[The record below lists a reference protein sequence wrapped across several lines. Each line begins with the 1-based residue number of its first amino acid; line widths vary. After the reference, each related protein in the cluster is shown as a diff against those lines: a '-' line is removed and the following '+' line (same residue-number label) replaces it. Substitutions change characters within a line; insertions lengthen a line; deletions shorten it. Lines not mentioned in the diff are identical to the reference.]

1 VYVSKIEMTGF
12 KSFAD
17 KIVLDLEPCITAVI
31 GPNGCGK
38 TNVCDAIRWVLGED
52 NVRLLRGTRI
62 EDVIFAGTELRKAT
76 GMAEVTLT
84 LSDVQGV
91 LPVEYDEVTV
101 SRRAFRSGESQF
113 FINKVPSR
121 LKDIVTLFLG
131 TGMGRRAYSVMEREM
146 IDWILEDTGGQ
157 RRKIIEEAAGVSK
170 YKMRRKETHNKLE
183 LTQRDLNRVEDLIS
197 EVARRVR
204 QLSKQAARARRYERL
219 SKRILEVGVY
229 AAARDYDGMVQKDAG
244 LKKQAV
250 DIETEISSRAGSI
263 DLLEAEIENKRV
275 TIIEAEKEVNEV
287 GKRVADVNGRLQ
299 EAENEKIVIRERAR
313 AASDKMK
320 GIGEQKSQRR
330 EAMTARHE
338 EMEAAT
344 GEIEACSQEIASKTA
359 ALEGLEKENAE
370 ASGKLEALRDKS
382 VADAREK
389 LQNLQQE
396 IDAASSLTELRSR
409 QTHISELLA
418 KLEAKESAVA
428 SDLETLTAEVTTM
441 RSDAATFRSGYEA
454 GREELSGLMNL
465 VAELGVKMESIREE
479 RSRLA
484 EEAAKASSRSDL
496 FKELVERYEGYEG
509 GVKTLMEKGKEE
521 ASVHGVVGDLVR
533 CREERYEP
541 AVVAALSNALQY
553 VVVEGKHNA
562 VESVRL
568 LKDSGRGSATMVML
582 DSIPTASKRSDI
594 NRDQVGIVGRVTDFV
609 ECEAR
614 YQPLIDYLLSNVVIV
629 EDLDRAFSLSAGYGD
644 GNRVSGFVTPDG
656 DALFGGHIVRAG
668 SDGHTPNVLI
678 GRRDKVRQFAD
689 EASALVKLAGE
700 QQRAFEELKSGLEDL
715 TARREG
721 KEKSCESLDRQLTQ
735 KEKVLESKTSEMRS
749 RETTRL
755 ELEREIADLR
765 KSLGEVHEQVS
776 HFTGPGG
783 TAAETQ
789 SDLFDSSAEE
799 SKLQGQVTAFR
810 AEVKETGEEIHGLK
824 SRKALLEAKV
834 DRLGREVDGLK
845 QEIEGME
852 AAESNLARTLEEFGQ
867 KEEAVCGRINE
878 LMGDADGVDRERRG
892 VVEKKHS
899 IEGEIDE
906 ARKKIKDL
914 SREREH
920 LLEKRQA
927 VESEINLIQV
937 KSDTLKERTLEEYD
951 TDVSSVDFSLLEEIE
966 NHEKELESLKS
977 HLKGL
982 GPVNLIALE
991 EFDVEKE
998 RLDFLESQRDDLVK
1012 ARQSLD
1018 EAILQINRKA
1028 RAEFV
1033 EVFEVVRKDFR
1044 KNFQTLFEGGDAD
1057 LRLTDDTDPL
1067 ESPVE
1072 ILARPG
1078 GKKLEHISLLSGGE
1092 RALTA
1097 IAFIFAVYHT
1107 RPSPFCLLD
1116 EVDAPL
1122 DDANILRFRR
1132 MLTDLSQNTQFIIV
1146 THNKRTMEMAEC
1158 LYGVTMEEPGVSK
1171 LVSVRI
1177 DREREETEEPAPV
1190 A

>member
-1 VYVSKIEMTGF
+1 MYVSKIEMTGF

-62 EDVIFAGTELRKAT
+62 EDVIFAGTELRKPT

-204 QLSKQAARARRYERL
+204 HLSRQAARARRYERL
-219 SKRILEVGVY
+219 SKRIKEVGVY
-229 AAARDYDGMVQKDAG
+229 AAARDYDGMVRKNAE

-250 DIETEISSRAGSI
+250 DTETEISSRAGTI
-263 DLLEAEIENKRV
+263 DLLESEIENKRV
-275 TIIEAEKEVNEV
+275 TIIETDKEVNEV
-287 GKRVADVNGRLQ
+287 GKRVADVNGKLQ
-299 EAENEKIVIRERAR
+299 EAENEKIVIRERTR
-313 AASDKMK
+313 ATSDKITE
-320 GIGEQKSQRR
+320 IGDQKTRKR
-330 EAMTARHE
+330 ETIAAGRE
-338 EMEAAT
+338 EMEAAAA
-344 GEIEACSQEIASKTA
+344 EIEVCSQEITSKA
-359 ALEGLEKENAE
+359 AILDGLEKENAE
-370 ASGKLEALRDKS
+370 AGGKLEALRDKS
-382 VADAREK
+382 VAVAREK
-389 LQNLQQE
+389 LQNIQQE
-396 IDAASSLTELRSR
+396 IDAASSMTELTSR
-409 QTHISELLA
+409 QKHISELLA
-418 KLEAKESAVA
+418 KLEAKESAIA
-428 SDLETLTAEVTTM
+428 SDLEALTAEVATM
-441 RSDAATFRSGYEA
+441 KSDATTFRSEYEA
-454 GREELSGLMNL
+454 GRDELSGLMNL
-465 VAELGVKMESIREE
+465 VAELGAKMDSIREE

-509 GVKTLMEKGKEE
+509 GVKTLMERGTEE

-541 AVVAALSNALQY
+541 AVVAALSSALQY

-582 DSIPTASKRSDI
+582 DSIPGISKRADI
-594 NRDQVGIVGRVTDFV
+594 DCDQVGIVGRVSDFV

-629 EDLDRAFSLSAGYGD
+629 EDLDRAFSLSDSDGAG
-644 GNRVSGFVTPDG
+644 VSGFVTPEG

-689 EASALVKLAGE
+689 EASALMKLAEE
-700 QQRAFEELKSGLEDL
+700 QQRAFEELKSSLEDL

-721 KEKSCESLDRQLTQ
+721 KEKACKSLEGELTE

-749 RETTRL
+749 RETART

-765 KSLGEVHEQVS
+765 KSLGEVDEQVS
-776 HFTGPGG
+776 LFTGPGG
-783 TAAETQ
+783 AAAEAR
-789 SDLFDSSAEE
+789 SGLIDSSAEE
-799 SKLQGQVTAFR
+799 NELQRQVTALR
-810 AEVKETGEEIHGLK
+810 ARVKETGEEIHGLK
-824 SRKALLEAKV
+824 SRKALLEARV
-834 DRLGREVDGLK
+834 ERLSRELDGLK
-845 QEIEGME
+845 QEVEALE
-852 AAESNLARTLEEFGQ
+852 AAESDLVRTLEEFGR
-867 KEEAVCGRINE
+867 KEEAVCGRISE
-878 LMGDADGVDRERRG
+878 LMGEADGVDRERRG

-906 ARKKIKDL
+906 ARKKIKEL
-914 SREREH
+914 SREREQ

-927 VESEINLIQV
+927 VESEINLIEV
-937 KSDTLKERTLEEYD
+937 RSDTLKERTLEEYD
-951 TDVSSVDFSLLEEIE
+951 TDVSSVDFSSLEEIE
-966 NHEKELESLKS
+966 NHEKELESLKN

-1018 EAILQINRKA
+1018 EAIIQINRKA

-1146 THNKRTMEMAEC
+1146 THNKRTMEMAKC